1 MVGDL
6 EGTTMELPNP
16 IEVRN
21 DLSKTIE
28 NLDFFV
34 EFISTK
40 DRVSFFEFHAQ
51 LHTINLEL
59 INVWHRID
67 FLTVTDR
74 KYSKAFEKL
83 RKILIKILIDSS
95 QIERK
100 YVRDIIAWESIFQ
113 EGKLRRDLI
122 NHFKAVSKQLKKIQK
137 NI

>member
-1 MVGDL
+1 MRC
-6 EGTTMELPNP
+6 EKKMELPNP

-28 NLDFFV
+28 SLDFFV

-59 INVWHRID
+59 VNVWNRIR

-83 RKILIKILIDSS
+83 RKILIKTLIDSS
-95 QIERK
+95 QIESK
-100 YVRDIIAWESIFQ
+100 YVNDRTTSWENIFQ
-113 EGKLRRDLI
+113 EGKLCRDLI
-122 NHFKAVSKQLKKIQK
+122 SHFKGVSKQLKKIQK
-137 NI
+137 NT

>member
-1 MVGDL
+1 MRC
-6 EGTTMELPNP
+6 EKKMKLPNP

-28 NLDFFV
+28 SLDFFV

-40 DRVSFFEFHAQ
+40 DLVSFFEFHAQ

-59 INVWHRID
+59 INVWNRIR

-83 RKILIKILIDSS
+83 RKILTKILIDSS
-95 QIERK
+95 QIESKHVKDRMTS
-100 YVRDIIAWESIFQ
+100 WESTFQ
-113 EGKLRRDLI
+113 EGKLRKDLI
-122 NHFKAVSKQLKKIQK
+122 SHFKRISKQLKKIQK